1 MARTKLDASAFVN
14 PGDEM
19 HFMCPVC
26 HEVSLEPRVLPCQHW
41 LCQQCIITITDKRC
55 HTCRVPYVGGGAVHR
70 TLRAWLD
77 ATLVKCS
84 VGDCKWEGQYGQ
96 LAEHGR
102 SCKSTQLVSENAML
116 KSSNALLRKHNEDQ
130 QRKINYQTKE
140 LAEARTRKHQLEE
153 ERRRY
158 SDNLLEKLL
167 KKDRSRSPRKIK
179 KDKKEQKEKVE
190 RAAVNASPSAEAAT
204 SLPVAAIDVN

>member
-1 MARTKLDASAFVN
+1 M
-14 PGDEM
+14 
-19 HFMCPVC
+19 
-26 HEVSLEPRVLPCQHW
+26 
-41 LCQQCIITITDKRC
+41 
-55 HTCRVPYVGGGAVHR
+55 HR
-70 TLRAWLD
+70 TLRAWLE

-84 VGDCKWEGQYGQ
+84 VGDCRWEGQYGQ

-167 KKDRSRSPRKIK
+167 KQDRSRSPRKTK
-179 KDKKEQKEKVE
+179 KGKKNKTEKVE
-190 RAAVNASPSAEAAT
+190 KAAASASTRVEAAAP
-204 SLPVAAIDVN
+204 LPVLVEDVN